1 MNPLDPETY
10 HKDDYTEVTYY
21 PIKDYYILR
30 IKSTK
35 GFERIINLDK
45 KLLEGFSR
53 DINNLLLRKDLSFG
67 LSRLDL
73 ERTHDAVFKTME
85 KYNQEFEEF
94 KKREIEVFIDKRNPA
109 DKARLNGFKP
119 GQSPDDLKKII
130 GELTVQNEI
139 LKKAQE
145 LLG

>member
-1 MNPLDPETY
+1 MNPPDPETY
-10 HKDDYTEVTYY
+10 YRDDYTEVTYH

-94 KKREIEVFIDKRNPA
+94 KKREFINKT
-109 DKARLNGFKP
+109 
-119 GQSPDDLKKII
+119 SP
-130 GELTVQNEI
+130 
-139 LKKAQE
+139 
-145 LLG
+145 

>member
-1 MNPLDPETY
+1 MNPLDSETY
-10 HKDDYTEVTYY
+10 YRDDYTEVTYH
-21 PIKDYYILR
+21 PIKDYYILW

-35 GFERIINLDK
+35 GFERIIKLDK

-85 KYNQEFEEF
+85 RYNQEFEKF
-94 KKREIEVFIDKRNPA
+94 KKREFINKT
-109 DKARLNGFKP
+109 
-119 GQSPDDLKKII
+119 SP
-130 GELTVQNEI
+130 
-139 LKKAQE
+139 
-145 LLG
+145 